1 MSRATMT
8 SKGQITLP
16 VEVRRALGLDSGDGV
31 TFEPAGDGAFLIRP
45 DAGDIRKLKG
55 IVAPPARPVSL
66 ADMEAAIRR
75 RASGR

>member
-45 DAGDIRKLKG
+45 DVGDIRKLKG
-55 IVAPPARPVSL
+55 IVAPPAKPVSL